1 MSVFKGLEKSFKEKY
16 AGLHRVWFVSQIT
29 IWEHNFGYSKSIL
42 LKSIGFETSS
52 HINSVGGEKIR
63 IDRKTGHEGV
73 EREKND
79 TREYGE

>member
-1 MSVFKGLEKSFKEKY
+1 MFCVCIQRFGEKFQREVRWTTQGLVCVPNNNLGAQF
-16 AGLHRVWFVSQIT
+16 WI
-29 IWEHNFGYSKSIL
+29 
-42 LKSIGFETSS
+42 FEV
-52 HINSVGGEKIR
+52 HFAKKGGEKIR